1 MSVSGRMV
9 KAGWYLFLREWALPF
24 FYEFN
29 PAGNLQEN
37 NNRKI
42 SVIIMV

>member
-1 MSVSGRMV
+1 MV

-24 FYEFN
+24 FFFEFK